1 MPTAAGLS
9 LKRPIQCVLNGN
21 LASMGSVFS
30 ASLPAG
36 GAVRS
41 TASVQV
47 EAGRTPPLPPLP
59 PLPPGMV
66 PATPSAPP
74 PFAPPLLPAVP
85 PAPPLVGELL
95 PPLVVLAPAVA
106 PPLLMLACP
115 PLAVGVG
122 PEPAELPQ
130 P

>member
-21 LASMGSVFS
+21 LASMGSVLS

-47 EAGRTPPLPPLP
+47 DAGRVPPLPPL
-59 PLPPGMV
+59 LPPTLL
-66 PATPSAPP
+66 PATPSPP
-74 PFAPPLLPAVP
+74 PPPVLTPPVLTPPLLEPPVVMLFVPA
-85 PAPPLVGELL
+85 
-95 PPLVVLAPAVA
+95 LVVV
-106 PPLLMLACP
+106 
-115 PLAVGVG
+115 
-122 PEPAELPQ
+122 EP
-130 P
+130 